1 MEYDII
7 SVLAFAN
14 ANIPLF
20 AERYEI
26 SITKPEDL
34 IGKKVISIR
43 SGFSSE
49 GGQVM
54 IVESIN
60 GDNVYLI
67 PCEESIN
74 IHEGHTGWGCRVN
87 EICNSVIFYKK

>member
-1 MEYDII
+1 MEYDIK
-7 SVLAFAN
+7 SLLEFART
-14 ANIPLF
+14 NILQF
-20 AERYEI
+20 EERYEMFA
-26 SITKPEDL
+26 TKPEDL

-74 IHEGHTGWGCRVN
+74 IHEGHKGWGCKVN